1 MVRRKTSP
9 NLRPRLF
16 TGSMAKAPAIPPAPL
31 TPSRRTTILFGL
43 ALVAVLSFLALGLQ
57 WGQLLPHGGGVEIAG
72 NFFAAAVQPAFTYE
86 GSDFLPADAPAF
98 LLKVGL
104 ALWRTLLYAVAAIS
118 LALVLGAVFGVLA
131 SEGFWQGRRGGA
143 AVRLAV
149 RWFMAVLRSVHELIW
164 ALLFLAAIGLSPAA
178 AVMAI
183 ALPYGGTLAKVFAE
197 MLDESSPA
205 AANAL
210 HGLGAR
216 PLQVFLFGRLPRALA
231 DIAAYAF
238 YRFEC
243 AVRSSAVLGFF
254 GYTTLGLYIRQS
266 FENLHYREVW
276 AYLYALLLLVLA
288 LEAWSS
294 QIRRRFVA

>member
-1 MVRRKTSP
+1 MG
-9 NLRPRLF
+9 RPRPSIKPPPTLS
-16 TGSMAKAPAIPPAPL
+16 TASMADSRELPAAPAL
-31 TPSRRTTILFGL
+31 PSRRSTILFAL

-57 WGQLLPHGGGVEIAG
+57 WGQLLPKGGGLRIAG
-72 NFFAAAVQPAFTYE
+72 DFFSAALQPAFHYE
-86 GSDFLPADAPAF
+86 DSEFLPADVDPF
-98 LLKVGL
+98 LVKVGL

-118 LALVLGAVFGVLA
+118 LALVIGAVFGVLA
-131 SEGFWQGRRGGA
+131 SEGFWQGRRGGG
-143 AVRLAV
+143 VIRVLV
-149 RWFMAVLRSVHELIW
+149 RWFMAVIRSVHELIW

-178 AVMAI
+178 AVVAI

-197 MLDESSPA
+197 MLDESSPSA
-205 AANAL
+205 SHAL
-210 HGLGAR
+210 HALGAR
-216 PLQVFLFGRLPRALA
+216 PLQVFLFGRLPRAVA

-276 AYLYALLLLVLA
+276 SYLYALLLLVLL

-294 QIRRRFVA
+294 QLRRRFVA